1 MALDIKGVS
10 DTGMTVKLVSVA
22 DWCDIVNL
30 NMYLIL
36 FFWYQENTSK
46 KLWTESLSG
55 KTNDLERCYWL
66 TSVSVINVE
75 NLMLKSI
82 TLPAKS

>member
-36 FFWYQENTSK
+36 FFTLLVSRKYLK
-46 KLWTESLSG
+46 KTM
-55 KTNDLERCYWL
+55 D
-66 TSVSVINVE
+66 
-75 NLMLKSI
+75 
-82 TLPAKS
+82 